1 MSSSHSERVDQDCH
15 ASVPAYIII
24 IIIIIITELS
34 YTTQTSKNP
43 GSEQ

>member
-24 IIIIIITELS
+24 IIIIITELS

-43 GSEQ
+43 GSET